1 LAKLPPLPTLSY
13 PPYPYPYILPPGILF
28 PTISSLLPK
37 TEGAAILSPSHLFS
51 IMGDTTEEGPLGQ
64 NMRDLE
70 LFMGAISRNWDFR
83 SRGVEVLIS
92 FVVCVNVNG
101 MGCSGMGCSGMNGV

>member
-1 LAKLPPLPTLSY
+1 
-13 PPYPYPYILPPGILF
+13 
-28 PTISSLLPK
+28 
-37 TEGAAILSPSHLFS
+37 
-51 IMGDTTEEGPLGQ
+51 MGDTTEEGPLGQ